1 MEVSGL
7 YLPLDVTKGTWL
19 INGATLKTC
28 HGFYLQTYHFLS
40 SLLTATRALQN
51 ESSCFRLCSSTC
63 FPRAVS

>member
-19 INGATLKTC
+19 INGVTLKTC

-51 ESSCFRLCSSTC
+51 
-63 FPRAVS
+63 